1 MRNRITLEMSVGEFN
16 IIKEALD
23 NYKER
28 LTYLQ
33 ERNEG
38 RFESYQELKDKEKRL
53 LKVMEELNK

>member
-1 MRNRITLEMSVGEFN
+1 MSVGEFN

-38 RFESYQELKDKEKRL
+38 RFESFQELKDKEKRL
-53 LKVMEELNK
+53 IKVMDELTK